1 MYDVKY
7 NNSIEKYNTTQAI
20 RRRRKIQQ
28 KLICQQFF
36 FNVFKEIKI
45 NYW

>member
-20 RRRRKIQQ
+20 RRRRKLQQ
-28 KLICQQFF
+28 QQ
-36 FNVFKEIKI
+36 N
-45 NYW
+45 